1 MRILISAGNALGV
14 CAAAAIIAI
23 GTPSMARAEVASTAM
38 YGAGPHGYDWEIGTW
53 SCTNDSPSAESGPAD
68 QTLTVTKTSSG
79 ALLFHTTGTNFD
91 FTSYNTYVPSIKMW
105 LSPYS
110 GADGT
115 YGNESTS
122 QTGKKVVWVGSTH
135 FADSGKTMPTRDTY
149 VNSPNKYTDLGEFS
163 SGGVWK
169 KQYNMTCTKT

>member
-1 MRILISAGNALGV
+1 MRILISAGNVLGV

-23 GTPSMARAEVASTAM
+23 GAPSMARAEMTSPAT

-53 SCTNDSPSAESGPAD
+53 SCTNDTPSAESGPAA
-68 QTLTVTKTSSG
+68 QTVTITKTSSG
-79 ALLFHTTGTNFD
+79 AIFFHTTGTNFD
-91 FTSYNTYVPSIKMW
+91 FTSYNVYVPSKKMW
-105 LSPYS
+105 LGPYS

-122 QTGKKVVWVGSTH
+122 QTGKKVVWVGSTY
-135 FADSGKTMPTRDTY
+135 FADSGRTMPTRDTY
-149 VNSPNKYTDLGEFS
+149 VNSANKYTDLGEIS